1 MRAAAVAQ
9 EEEEEEV
16 AQEEASERERR
27 TKNGRD
33 VHLNLTSAAAGAPPT
48 PRHGIESMTGG
59 LCRVSPC
66 VPSTPPSSSSSWA
79 TFSAPVVDGVAISP
93 TDAVVF
99 GGSVG

>member
-48 PRHGIESMTGG
+48 PRHGIESMAGG

-66 VPSTPPSSSSSWA
+66 VPSTPP
-79 TFSAPVVDGVAISP
+79 SAPVVDGVAISP